1 MFFIFPIW
9 SAQKLSLRLAIELGT
24 TTFLD
29 HTSCWVCLHEHYL
42 LYCLRPFLLYDQI
55 AQSPRSLHDYG
66 TSVVH
71 LEMVFLSVLNEAQ
84 ISL

>member
-1 MFFIFPIW
+1 
-9 SAQKLSLRLAIELGT
+9 
-24 TTFLD
+24 
-29 HTSCWVCLHEHYL
+29 VCLHEHYL
-42 LYCLRPFLLYDQI
+42 LYCLRSFLLYDQI

-84 ISL
+84 ISLWLISHMPIDWKSETSEFGYWSAVRSICGL